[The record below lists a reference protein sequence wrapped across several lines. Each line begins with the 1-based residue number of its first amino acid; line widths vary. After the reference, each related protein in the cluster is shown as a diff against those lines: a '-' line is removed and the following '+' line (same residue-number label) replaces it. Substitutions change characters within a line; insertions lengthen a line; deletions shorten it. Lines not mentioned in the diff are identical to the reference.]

1 MTDYTGKQ
9 IGNYRVLRF
18 LGSGGFADVYLGE
31 HVYLHTQA
39 AIKMLTTRL
48 AEDGLTS
55 FQQEAQTIAS
65 LDHPHIVRVLDF
77 GIQDQT
83 PFLVMAYASG
93 GTLRQ
98 HHPAGTRLTLL
109 PIVDYVTQIADAL
122 QYAHDRKII
131 HRDIKPEN
139 VLIGANGAMLLSD
152 FGMAVLSQSSR
163 YQGKQDVGGTVAYMA
178 PEQLQGQASTAS
190 DQYALGIVVYEWLA
204 GQRPFTGSFVEV
216 CSQHL
221 LTPPPSLRKL
231 VPNLSPAVEEVVFTA
246 LRKEPHKRFQT
257 VKAFANALANALDD
271 THTSIKTKRTTNE
284 IPLDQNIVST
294 FVKTPPPASPATPP
308 LPANPA
314 WAPLPDQNIVST
326 FATPPLP
333 TSPAWTPPPG
343 WPGAPTVGTYP
354 PPKPP
359 VSRPKS
365 TTGFVMTSIALLILL
380 VVASIAGVTSLLA
393 HNSGNPGSTANTG
406 SSTTQATLTSTSGF
420 TGQTTPTASPT
431 DTKAPFHLAGAET
444 LHPNLT
450 LQCGACDDPVV
461 FTIETMVVSPT
472 NHDMLFTLSM
482 KNNTQNYLNCALSTF
497 TLQSAQDPTPLSA
510 SGGPVVPYPILAKCG
525 SSNSVGQPSL
535 LGPGENSSS
544 STTFTFVPDAGISY
558 TLTAVYREGAS
569 TTISFAPATL
579 TF

>member
-1 MTDYTGKQ
+1 MTEYTGKQ
-9 IGNYRVLRF
+9 IGNYRVLRL
-18 LGSGGFADVYLGE
+18 LGSGGFAEVYLGE

-39 AIKMLTTRL
+39 AIKMLNTRL
-48 AEDGLTS
+48 APDSLTN

-65 LDHPHIVRVLDF
+65 LDHPNIVRVLDF

-83 PFLVMAYASG
+83 PFLVMAFAPN

-98 HHPAGTRLTLL
+98 QHPTGTRLTLL
-109 PIVDYVTQIADAL
+109 PIVDYVTQIANAL

-131 HRDIKPEN
+131 HRDMKPEN
-139 VLIGANGAMLLSD
+139 VLIGTDGTILLSD
-152 FGMAVLSQSSR
+152 FGIAVLSQSSR
-163 YQGKQDVGGTVAYMA
+163 YQGKQEVGGTVAYMA

-204 GQRPFTGSFVEV
+204 GHRPFTGSFVEV

-231 VPNLSPAVEEVVFTA
+231 VPELSPLVEEVVFMA
-246 LRKEPHKRFQT
+246 LSKDPQQRFQT
-257 VKAFANALANALDD
+257 VKAFANALAHTLDNP
-271 THTSIKTKRTTNE
+271 HTFIKTKRTTNE
-284 IPLDQNIVST
+284 IPLDQNNVST
-294 FVKTPPPASPATPP
+294 FVKTPSPA
-308 LPANPA
+308 
-314 WAPLPDQNIVST
+314 
-326 FATPPLP
+326 
-333 TSPAWTPPPG
+333 SPAWTPSSS
-343 WPGAPTVGTYP
+343 WSGAPTVGTYP

-359 VSRPKS
+359 VSRPKNA
-365 TTGFVMTSIALLILL
+365 TGFVMTIITLVILL
-380 VVASIAGVTSLLA
+380 TVASIASVSYLLV
-393 HNSGNPGSTANTG
+393 HNNNGGSPTA
-406 SSTTQATLTSTSGF
+406 QATTGRTSQTNPTDTPIGS
-420 TGQTTPTASPT
+420 TGQTNPT
-431 DTKAPFHLAGAET
+431 DTEAPPQLAGAET

-450 LQCGACDDPVV
+450 LQCGACDEPVV
-461 FTIETMVVSPT
+461 FTIETIVVSPT

-497 TLQSAQDPTPLSA
+497 TLQSAQDATPLSA
-510 SGGPVVPYPILAKCG
+510 SGGPVAQYPILAKCG

>member
-1 MTDYTGKQ
+1 MTEYTGKQ
-9 IGNYRVLRF
+9 IGNYRILRL

-39 AIKMLTTRL
+39 AVKILNTRL
-48 AEDGLTS
+48 APDSLTN

-65 LDHPHIVRVLDF
+65 LDHPNIVRVLDF

-83 PFLVMAYASG
+83 PFLVMAYAPN

-98 HHPAGTRLTLL
+98 HHPTGTRLTLF

-139 VLIGANGAMLLSD
+139 VLVGANGTILLSD

-163 YQGKQDVGGTVAYMA
+163 YQGKQEVGGTVAYMA

-204 GQRPFTGSFVEV
+204 GQRPFTGSFVEI

-221 LTPPPSLRKL
+221 LMPPPSLL
-231 VPNLSPAVEEVVFTA
+231 QHVSDLSPLVEDAVFMA
-246 LRKEPHKRFQT
+246 LRKDPQQRFQT
-257 VKAFANALANALDD
+257 VKAFANALAHTLDNSRTFTD
-271 THTSIKTKRTTNE
+271 TKPAINK
-284 IPLDQNIVST
+284 IPLDPNNAPT
-294 FVKTPPPASPATPP
+294 FVKT
-308 LPANPA
+308 
-314 WAPLPDQNIVST
+314 
-326 FATPPLP
+326 PLP
-333 TSPAWTPPPG
+333 TSPAWTPPPD
-343 WPGAPTVGTYP
+343 WSSAPTVGPYP

-359 VSRPKS
+359 ISRPKS
-365 TTGFVMTSIALLILL
+365 TTNFVMMIITVILL
-380 VVASIAGVTSLLA
+380 VGASITGVTYLLV
-393 HNSGNPGSTANTG
+393 HNNSGNPSGTANTGSPTSGFTGQTNPGGTANTG
-406 SSTTQATLTSTSGF
+406 SSTSGS
-420 TGQTTPTASPT
+420 TGQTNPT
-431 DTKAPFHLAGAET
+431 DTPATLRLAGAET

-450 LQCGACDDPVV
+450 LQCGSCDDPVV
-461 FTIETMVVSPT
+461 FTIQTIVVSPT
-472 NHDMLFTLSM
+472 NHDMLFTLFM

-497 TLQSAQDPTPLSA
+497 TLQSAQDATPLSA
-510 SGGPVVPYPILAKCG
+510 SGGPVALYPIEAKCG

-569 TTISFAPATL
+569 TAIPFAPMTL